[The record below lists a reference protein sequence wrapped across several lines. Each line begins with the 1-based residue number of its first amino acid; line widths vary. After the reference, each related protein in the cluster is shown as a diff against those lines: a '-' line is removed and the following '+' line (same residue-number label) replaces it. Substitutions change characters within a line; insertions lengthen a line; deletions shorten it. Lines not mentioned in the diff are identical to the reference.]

1 MALHDRPPVTTVPQ
15 GRITD
20 HRVGS
25 SGVVWWMLAVLGLAN
40 VLAWSN
46 ALDGAFVLDD
56 VVHIVEDQ
64 KRLVEWWPLS
74 ESLRFE
80 QRPLTF
86 LTLVADHARSVA
98 DPRGYHLTNVVLH
111 LLAAAALFLAM
122 REIARRL
129 EAPGADWIA
138 FATALLW
145 SLHPLQTA
153 AATYV
158 IQRAEILLAIGGF
171 TAAWC
176 LLRSMREGAGL
187 AWRIATPIAVAFAML
202 SKPTALVLPPI
213 LIALD
218 WMVSG
223 DRLGALLRRRGLVH
237 AANVATWLL
246 LIPLGVLPGLVETSD
261 GPTGVGL
268 GVAGT
273 TPWEY
278 ARMQVAAVG
287 LYTTLAIWP
296 AGLSID
302 HGRSALE
309 STGLD
314 LLGWI
319 VIAAAAL
326 SALLGLVRR
335 RWWGL
340 PGAILLI
347 GLAPTSSIVP
357 LADPAADHR
366 MYLPLVAFAV
376 LVASAGVVLVE
387 FLARAMPVRR
397 LAIRGAGLLVLAGL
411 AVAEGVRT
419 RDRNLDYVQPERLWS
434 EVLERRP
441 DDRRARLNRSH
452 ALIASGRPEEARGD
466 LEILLAASSADV
478 LAGLNLA
485 LLELERGNAASVMPL
500 LDRAVEANPRLPVAR
515 SARGDALM
523 MLGRPGAAL
532 ADYEVAARRQ
542 PSNPLVRLAI
552 GNALAELDRL
562 DEAAATFEIAADLAE
577 RAGDPAL
584 AASAHF
590 NAGNMHF
597 IAERYD
603 LAVRSYEAAL
613 RRNPEHPEAARWR
626 DEARTFASGEPGEAG
641 ASP

>member
-1 MALHDRPPVTTVPQ
+1 
-15 GRITD
+15 
-20 HRVGS
+20 
-25 SGVVWWMLAVLGLAN
+25 
-40 VLAWSN
+40 
-46 ALDGAFVLDD
+46 
-56 VVHIVEDQ
+56 
-64 KRLVEWWPLS
+64 
-74 ESLRFE
+74 
-80 QRPLTF
+80 
-86 LTLVADHARSVA
+86 
-98 DPRGYHLTNVVLH
+98 
-111 LLAAAALFLAM
+111 
-122 REIARRL
+122 
-129 EAPGADWIA
+129 
-138 FATALLW
+138 
-145 SLHPLQTA
+145 
-153 AATYV
+153 
-158 IQRAEILLAIGGF
+158 
-171 TAAWC
+171 
-176 LLRSMREGAGL
+176 
-187 AWRIATPIAVAFAML
+187 
-202 SKPTALVLPPI
+202 
-213 LIALD
+213 
-218 WMVSG
+218 
-223 DRLGALLRRRGLVH
+223 
-237 AANVATWLL
+237 
-246 LIPLGVLPGLVETSD
+246 
-261 GPTGVGL
+261 
-268 GVAGT
+268 
-273 TPWEY
+273 
-278 ARMQVAAVG
+278 
-287 LYTTLAIWP
+287 
-296 AGLSID
+296 
-302 HGRSALE
+302 
-309 STGLD
+309 
-314 LLGWI
+314 
-319 VIAAAAL
+319 
-326 SALLGLVRR
+326 
-335 RWWGL
+335 
-340 PGAILLI
+340 
-347 GLAPTSSIVP
+347 
-357 LADPAADHR
+357 
-366 MYLPLVAFAV
+366 
-376 LVASAGVVLVE
+376 VVLVE
-387 FLARAMPVRR
+387 FLARAMPARR